1 MLSRA
6 IFGLAM
12 TLLLAPSVSYG
23 NDWCH
28 GAPSIFAE
36 DLISLLQ
43 KEQSL
48 KRGESDQQAVRQAT
62 NTLHAWVRANRK
74 IGESAGISN
83 RVLVCRLAVP
93 NAFVTT
99 RNEPVR
105 VHLDLIKEIGPR
117 EDLIAAVLAHEY
129 AHLSLNHD
137 IKKQAIRQ
145 ELRKWKHLTYRNI
158 FQQTWDAN
166 YSAEVIHRQE
176 NYYLSAFSINHELE
190 ADDFGISLLSKAGY
204 KPLAFHELAIT
215 MHAVDGDSNVELF
228 PSHPG
233 WLDRMKRGE
242 RRVTDEIYD
251 QSARKFIADS
261 QYESLSRLVKDW
273 LSLLPKSGN
282 AAYYRSMLLRQQKNT
297 RALEAMEEAFV
308 NDSPSFRQTDDE
320 TNAAWLWLCTAL
332 YKAKHI
338 IESAWCGELSLRGDQ
353 ALWDEFQNQTFQHRM
368 LVGTGSAE
376 SIGYRAIRLD
386 FIKKPDGKKLIT
398 NNSSTAADYGFSLRQ
413 VTPIWRPIRY
423 QKCEPVGSKQCN
435 AQEQNFNLSVRD
447 PDDDPF
453 YELRNTCNPPYC
465 RITH

>member
-1 MLSRA
+1 MLIRA
-6 IFGLAM
+6 ILGLAM
-12 TLLLAPSVSYG
+12 TFLLAPSVSYG

-36 DLISLLQ
+36 DLIALIQ
-43 KEQSL
+43 KEQTL
-48 KRGESDQQAVRQAT
+48 KQGESDQQAVRQAT
-62 NTLHAWVRANRK
+62 NTLRAWVKANRN

-83 RVLVCRLAVP
+83 RVLVCRLADS

-129 AHLSLNHD
+129 AHLSLNHN
-137 IKKQAIRQ
+137 IKKQAVRQ

-166 YSAEVIHRQE
+166 YSAEVVHRQE

-204 KPLAFHELAIT
+204 KPLAFHALAIHMLAT
-215 MHAVDGDSNVELF
+215 GDVSNAEPF

-233 WLDRMKRGE
+233 WLARMKKGE

-251 QSARKFIADS
+251 QSARIFIADS
-261 QYESLSRLVKDW
+261 QYASLSRLVEDW
-273 LSLLPKSGN
+273 LLLLPKSGN
-282 AAYYRSMLLRQQKNT
+282 AAYYRSILLQQQRNP
-297 RALEAMEEAFV
+297 RALEAMEDAFV
-308 NDSPSFRQTDDE
+308 NDSPSMRQPDDE
-320 TNAAWLWLCTAL
+320 TDAAWLWLCTAL

-338 IESAWCGELSLRGDQ
+338 IESAWCGEVGLRGNQ
-353 ALWDEFQNQTFQHRM
+353 ALWDDFQKRTFQHRVV
-368 LVGTGSAE
+368 VGAGSAA
-376 SIGYRAIRLD
+376 SVDYRTIHLD
-386 FIKKPDGKKLIT
+386 FIKMPDGKKLIT
-398 NNSSTAADYGFSLRQ
+398 NNSSTTADYGIGLGQ

-423 QKCEPVGSKQCN
+423 KHCEPVGSKQCN
-435 AQEQNFNLSVRD
+435 TQESSLTLSVRD

-453 YELRNTCNPPYC
+453 RELRDNCNPPYC
-465 RITH
+465 RIAQ